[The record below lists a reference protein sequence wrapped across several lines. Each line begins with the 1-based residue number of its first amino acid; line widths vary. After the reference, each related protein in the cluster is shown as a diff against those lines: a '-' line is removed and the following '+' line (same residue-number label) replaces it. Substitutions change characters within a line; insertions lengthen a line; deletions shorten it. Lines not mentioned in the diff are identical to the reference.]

1 MLHLFKTSPVLLCCL
16 ILVACNRPAPATSP
30 VAAPEPV
37 ETATSGDRGG
47 AVSTASTQ
55 PRSLTDDVLKGST
68 WPAARVM
75 SGEATISC
83 DPDYSVAGDG
93 KPLVNLGYFSVLD
106 AMSECREQGVVRLHY
121 RGKIT
126 SDFTALVQRVA
137 SMAARM
143 EIDKRILDIDSSGGQ
158 IEDGIRAGDAIG
170 ATHWTVWV
178 REDSVCHS
186 ACVLV
191 LAAGDNRVISG
202 KVGVHRIIRLG
213 STATTRAGLEQ
224 ELRAVHE
231 QIKDSL
237 ARNGVDVAVADMMM
251 TVPSRDLRLLDEA
264 ELQQYGLSGSNAVQD
279 DLERIRL
286 LRKCGEEFVY
296 RRESYTRAFD
306 RQCTTPGDDVEAMN
320 ACGLALRERYGFPD
334 AKCPMESPLSEYDR
348 ERGARR
354 G

>member
-1 MLHLFKTSPVLLCCL
+1 MRHLLKTCAIVLYGLV
-16 ILVACNRPAPATSP
+16 LVACNREAP
-30 VAAPEPV
+30 VAAPVVTEPA
-37 ETATSGDRGG
+37 EAITSGNRGG
-47 AVSTASTQ
+47 AISSDSTDAQ
-55 PRSLTDDVLKGST
+55 PLTDAVLKGST
-68 WPAARVM
+68 WPAARVRF
-75 SGEATISC
+75 GEAMISC

-106 AMSECREQGVVRLHY
+106 AMSECRERGVVRLHY
-121 RGKIT
+121 RGKIA
-126 SDFTALVQRVA
+126 SDFTALVRRVA

-191 LAAGDNRVISG
+191 LAAGDNRMISG
-202 KVGVHRIIRLG
+202 KVGVHRIIRLA

-224 ELRAVHE
+224 ELRAVHA

-251 TVPSRDLRLLDEA
+251 TVPSRDLRLLTEP
-264 ELQQYGLSGSNAVQD
+264 ELEQYGLSGSNAVQD

-296 RRESYTRAFD
+296 RRESYARAFD
-306 RQCTTPGDDVEAMN
+306 RQCTAPGDDVEAMN
-320 ACGLALRERYGFPD
+320 ACGLALRGRYGFPD
-334 AKCPMESPLSEYDR
+334 AKCPVESPLSEYDR
-348 ERGARR
+348 ERGASR